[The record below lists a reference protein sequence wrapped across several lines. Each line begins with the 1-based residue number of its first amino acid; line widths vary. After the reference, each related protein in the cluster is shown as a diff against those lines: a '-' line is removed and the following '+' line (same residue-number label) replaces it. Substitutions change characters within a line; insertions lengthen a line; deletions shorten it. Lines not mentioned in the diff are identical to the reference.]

1 MKAMLQF
8 LRDDLQAM
16 RRYFRD
22 ARGVR
27 PKLCVN
33 LPRGVE

>member
-1 MKAMLQF
+1 MRGMLQF

-22 ARGVR
+22 ARAEIAETV
-27 PKLCVN
+27 PNFV
-33 LPRGVE
+33 